1 MLRRIYIAS
10 LVLIAFSI
18 YLLPSNQSADCYHYR
33 NDAEFKSFLQAH
45 HSEYQSEN
53 LRIVKSQVYNHREN
67 ATFLMLARNHDVYL
81 VLETLQGIQDRFNDK
96 FNYDYTFLNDEPFTS
111 DFIYLISTYIPRGK
125 VNFGI
130 IPKEHWSYPSH
141 INTTACAEVRA
152 NFADI
157 PYGDSES
164 YRHMCRFY
172 SGFFYK
178 HEMVRQYQYYWR
190 IEPDVK
196 LFCDVNEDLF
206 RIMRENDKKYGYS
219 IALFEYAETIP
230 TLWPHVIKYIQERN
244 LQPELL
250 PMFTNKFGWYNL
262 CHFWSNFE
270 IANLDVFNDPQY
282 EDFFNYLDSA
292 GGFFYER
299 WGDAPVHSMAMMIML
314 GKNDLHWFDQI
325 GYTHPP
331 YVQCPQDAAI
341 YVKNR
346 CVCNPDEDITLHDE
360 TSCNSHFLRFLEGG
374 VGAHM

>member
-18 YLLPSNQSADCYHYR
+18 YLSPSNQSADCYHYR

-53 LRIVKSQVYNHREN
+53 LSIVKSQVYNHREN

-270 IANLDVFNDPQY
+270 IANLDVFNNPQY
-282 EDFFNYLDSA
+282 EDFFNYLDLA

-314 GKNDLHWFDQI
+314 SKNDLHWFDQI

-346 CVCNPDEDITLHDE
+346 CVCNPDEDITLNDE
-360 TSCNSHFLRFLEGG
+360 TSCNSHFLRFLEE
-374 VGAHM
+374 V